1 VNNIETE
8 PTDEG
13 GDPPCWAH
21 IYNTEDPGSLVDD
34 AALAQLVRDLADA
47 VIICDPDGT
56 IRFWNT
62 AATHMFGWTADQA
75 TGTSLEWVCC
85 TIR

>member
-1 VNNIETE
+1 VSTAQSE

-21 IYNTEDPGSLVDD
+21 LLDPYDQDMLVDD
-34 AALAQLVRDLADA
+34 AASARLVRDLADA

-62 AATHMFGWTADQA
+62 AATHA
-75 TGTSLEWVCC
+75 SNSSRLL
-85 TIR
+85 